1 MNYLSSGKLPDN
13 AKLKSMWLSADKF
26 AQEAIA
32 YGESIWWIE
41 TKEQKKEITDLRK
54 EFNNSPEA
62 KAFAVVKPM
71 YETVKNTAEL
81 KTAAGDLSLIF
92 AYMKIL
98 DPNSTVREGEF
109 ANAQNAGGVDDKI
122 RNLYNKVMK
131 GTRLSDRQRKDFVN
145 NAGVLYNSYAKEYN
159 TKLEQWKS
167 YSIEWWDT
175 NRIWTSANTFWVG
188 GNTLYA
194 DIATSLLNESGTGA
208 GSVASFDSNNPLS
221 YIAWN

>member
-1 MNYLSSGKLPDN
+1 
-13 AKLKSMWLSADKF
+13 
-26 AQEAIA
+26 
-32 YGESIWWIE
+32 
-41 TKEQKKEITDLRK
+41 
-54 EFNNSPEA
+54 
-62 KAFAVVKPM
+62 M

-167 YSIEWWDT
+167 YSIE
-175 NRIWTSANTFWVG
+175 
-188 GNTLYA
+188 
-194 DIATSLLNESGTGA
+194 
-208 GSVASFDSNNPLS
+208 
-221 YIAWN
+221 